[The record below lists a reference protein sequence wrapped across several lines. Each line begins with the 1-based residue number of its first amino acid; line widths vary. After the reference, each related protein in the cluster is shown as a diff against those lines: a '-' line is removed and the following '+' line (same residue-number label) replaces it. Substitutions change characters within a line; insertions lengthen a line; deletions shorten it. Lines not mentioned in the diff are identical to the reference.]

1 MKNYTKTDRQKIG
14 MDQYNS
20 NKLSWKISLQ
30 YSKVLYKNINKHDVL
45 NSLESIYNQYI
56 KSLKSLD
63 LINKNKS
70 YMHIWTTLINTYNNP
85 KLSDDF
91 KISCI
96 KQLYYV
102 NLKKNK
108 IYIIL

>member
-1 MKNYTKTDRQKIG
+1 MKHYTKTDRQTIE
-14 MDQYNS
+14 MNQFNS
-20 NKLSWKISLQ
+20 NKLAWKISLQ

-45 NSLESIYNQYI
+45 NSVESIYNQYI
-56 KSLKSLD
+56 KALKSLE
-63 LINKNKS
+63 LINNKS
-70 YMHIWTTLINTYNNP
+70 YIHIWTTLLNTYKNP

-108 IYIIL
+108 V

>member
-1 MKNYTKTDRQKIG
+1 MKNYTKTDRQKIE
-14 MDQYNS
+14 MNKFNS
-20 NKLSWKISLQ
+20 HKLAWKISLQ

-45 NSLESIYNQYI
+45 NSVEGVYNQYI
-56 KSLKSLD
+56 KELKSLS
-63 LINKNKS
+63 LINNKS
-70 YMHIWTTLINTYNNP
+70 YIHIWTTLLNTYKNP

-108 IYIIL
+108 V

>member
-1 MKNYTKTDRQKIG
+1 MKHYTKTDRQTIE
-14 MDQYNS
+14 MNQFNS
-20 NKLSWKISLQ
+20 NKLAWKISLQ

-45 NSLESIYNQYI
+45 NSVESIYNQYI
-56 KSLKSLD
+56 KALKSLD
-63 LINKNKS
+63 LINNKN
-70 YMHIWTTLINTYNNP
+70 YIHIWTTLLNTYKNP

-108 IYIIL
+108 V